1 MPRIR
6 LPDRGNRA
14 MSGDT
19 HKNKRREER
28 VATMLPVDVE
38 NAAGIVRDVSAS
50 GIFFEID
57 AKYTVG
63 SSISFAVKLDTPS
76 GDMNLKCRGR
86 IVRIEPRDS
95 RVGVAVEITESMME
109 AAT

>member
-1 MPRIR
+1 
-6 LPDRGNRA
+6 
-14 MSGDT
+14 MSENNQD
-19 HKNKRREER
+19 KRREER
-28 VATMLPVDVE
+28 VSAMLSVNVG

-57 AKYTVG
+57 AAYTLG

-76 GDMNLKCRGR
+76 GFMNLKCLGE

-95 RVGVAVEITESMME
+95 RIGVAVKITESAME
-109 AAT
+109 AAN